1 MCSETETENFTLQT
15 DKLVE
20 AVIYLA
26 ERSADDPH
34 FGLTKLTKLLYFADA
49 AAYRKHGAPITGAT
63 YLHFPHGP
71 YPANWHQLRREM
83 QDAGDVCIDYN
94 HQQGGNRQYWLR
106 PNRAARLESLSA
118 ADCAILD
125 EQLAKFAHYNA
136 AGIVEHSQYGLGWLA
151 TEDGEPIPYAMSGWT
166 APPADARTVAK
177 RRQVADDLPRR

>member
-1 MCSETETENFTLQT
+1 MCAESETFTLQT

-26 ERSADDPH
+26 ERSAEDPH

-49 AAYRKHGAPITGAT
+49 AAYCKHGVPITGAT

-83 QDAGDVCIDYN
+83 QDAGAVRVDYD
-94 HQQGGNRQYWLR
+94 HQQGGSRHYWLR
-106 PNRAARLESLSA
+106 PNRPARLDALTP

-125 EQLAKFAHYNA
+125 EQLTKFAHYNA
-136 AGIVEHSQYGLGWLA
+136 AGIVEHSQYALGWLA
-151 TEDGEPIPYAMSGWT
+151 TEDGEPIPYAMSGWA
-166 APPADARTVAK
+166 APPADARTAAK
-177 RRQVADDLPRR
+177 RRRIADDLPQR

>member
-1 MCSETETENFTLQT
+1 MCAGPETFTLQK

-26 ERSADDPH
+26 ERSADDPN

-49 AAYRKHGAPITGAT
+49 AAYRKHGVPITGAT

-83 QDAGDVCIDYN
+83 QAAGDVRVDYD
-94 HQQGGNRQYWLR
+94 QSQGGSHRYWLR
-106 PNRAARLESLSA
+106 PNRAARLEALSA

-125 EQLAKFAHYNA
+125 EQLDQFAHCND
-136 AGIVEHSQYGLGWLA
+136 AGIIEHSQYGLGWLA
-151 TEDGEPIPYAMSGWT
+151 TEDGEPISYAMSGWA
-166 APPADARTVAK
+166 APPADARTAEK
-177 RRQVADDLPRR
+177 RRQAANDLPGR